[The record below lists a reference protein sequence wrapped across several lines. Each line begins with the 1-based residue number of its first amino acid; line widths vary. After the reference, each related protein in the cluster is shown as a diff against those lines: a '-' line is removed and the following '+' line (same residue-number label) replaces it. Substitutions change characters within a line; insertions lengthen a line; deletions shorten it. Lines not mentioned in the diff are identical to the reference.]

1 LRTISSSGEDLLG
14 LINNILDHSR
24 LESRSV
30 TLERIP
36 YSLRE
41 LVETALDTIAPMAQN
56 KNVEISLA
64 SAFPTDPAGLV
75 GDPFR
80 VKQVLLN
87 LLSNAVKFTPDGR
100 VTVRWSHERLP
111 DRRVAISLEVEDTVR
126 HPAGHS

>member
-30 TLERIP
+30 TLE
-36 YSLRE
+36 
-41 LVETALDTIAPMAQN
+41 LVETALDTLAPMAQN

-87 LLSNAVKFTPDGR
+87 LLSNAVKFTPNGR

-126 HPAGHS
+126 HCVGHG